1 MHLPSLPDLSLPAS
15 TRRER
20 SLFAAFA
27 LLALF
32 AVACPAFSGPDAVS
46 VFADDRGWHSLP
58 NAMDVLSN
66 LPFLAIGLLGLRWL
80 RWLDRPELSATPTA
94 ASAGEPVDLGVSQR
108 LGNSFDCAWMFFA
121 GLIACAVASV
131 VYHLQ
136 PDMLR
141 LAADRAGMAIAFA
154 GLIGLAV
161 CDRVSQRAGWAA
173 AWATLAGGL
182 LAVAIWFETGNVAPW
197 ATVQFGGM
205 ALVLMLALTKPL
217 PEVSGSGGALGLRL
231 GWVIFFYALAKLFE
245 LSDHAV
251 YEATHHIVSGHS
263 VKHLTAALAG
273 LPVLHALQT
282 VGRRTLRHNPGAAAI
297 TA

>member
-1 MHLPSLPDLSLPAS
+1 MHLPALPSFSLPAS

-20 SLFAAFA
+20 A
-27 LLALF
+27 LLAAFMSLLLF
-32 AVACPAFSGPDAVS
+32 ALMCPAFTGPDAVS

-66 LPFLAIGLLGLRWL
+66 LPFLAIGVLGLRWL
-80 RWLDRPELSATPTA
+80 RWLDRPELGA
-94 ASAGEPVDLGVSQR
+94 V
-108 LGNSFDCAWMFFA
+108 GNSLDCAWLFFA
-121 GLIACAVASV
+121 GLIACAAGSV
-131 VYHLQ
+131 FYHLQ
-136 PDMLR
+136 PDVLR

-182 LAVAIWFETGNVAPW
+182 LAVAVWFETGNVAPW

-205 ALVLMLALTKPL
+205 ALVLVLALARPL
-217 PEVSGSGGALGLRL
+217 PEVSGSVGAVGLKL

-245 LSDHAV
+245 LSDHAI
-251 YEATHHIVSGHS
+251 YEATQHVVSGHS

-273 LPVLHALQT
+273 LPILHALQT

>member
-1 MHLPSLPDLSLPAS
+1 MHLPALPALSLPGS
-15 TRRER
+15 TRRECA
-20 SLFAAFA
+20 LLMAFA

-32 AVACPAFSGPDAVS
+32 AAACPAFAGPDAVS
-46 VFADDRGWHSLP
+46 VFADDRAWHSLP

-66 LPFLAIGLLGLRWL
+66 LPFLVIGLVGLRWL
-80 RWLDRPELSATPTA
+80 RWLDRPEFDAIPAGTTA
-94 ASAGEPVDLGVSQR
+94 APADEPVVGGLNQR
-108 LGNSFDCAWMFFA
+108 LGNSLDCAWLFFA
-121 GLIACAVASV
+121 GLIACSAGSVA
-131 VYHLQ
+131 YHLQ
-136 PDMLR
+136 TDLLR

-154 GLIGLAV
+154 GLIGFAV

-205 ALVLMLALTKPL
+205 ALVLMLALTRPL
-217 PEVSGSGGALGLRL
+217 PESAGAVGLKL

-273 LPVLHALQT
+273 LPVLHALQN
-282 VGRRTLRHNPGAAAI
+282 VGRQTLRHNPGAAAI